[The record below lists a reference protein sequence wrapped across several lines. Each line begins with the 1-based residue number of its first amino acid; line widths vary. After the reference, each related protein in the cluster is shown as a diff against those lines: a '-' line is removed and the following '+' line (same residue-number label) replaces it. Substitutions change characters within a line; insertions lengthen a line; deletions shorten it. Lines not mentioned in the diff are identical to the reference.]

1 MSASES
7 PPPSTQTARDH
18 VLVIDD
24 DPLFRSLLVTILRR
38 DFAVSVASEGSEGFY
53 QALEK
58 IPALAVVDIQMPGWD
73 GLRTLQAFRSHPLLQ
88 ALPIVI
94 MTSDASRETVMAA
107 IHGGADEYIVKTS
120 FNRETLLEKVRRVLA
135 RGERRPVATFA
146 EASADRSLLSA
157 SVRSSGDATI
167 EPQRDE
173 ESRLQEVLDGWE

>member
-1 MSASES
+1 MSATEL
-7 PPPSTQTARDH
+7 PQPTTPSRRDH

-38 DFAVSVASEGSEGFY
+38 DFGVSVASEGSEGFY
-53 QALEK
+53 QALER
-58 IPALAVVDIQMPGWD
+58 IPTLAVIDIQMPGWD

-88 ALPIVI
+88 ALPIII

-120 FNRETLLEKVRRVLA
+120 FNRDSLLEKVRCLLA
-135 RGERRPVATFA
+135 RGERKSVAVSAATA
-146 EASADRSLLSA
+146 ADRSQLPTGL
-157 SVRSSGDATI
+157 RSSGEDAV
-167 EPQRDE
+167 DALLAE